1 MSVTVWSY
9 GHKQKGTGI
18 QLFSSNITETA
29 VITKFFKQ
37 NTDISGIGLMLRQA
51 RPFKRLKRK
60 CLHGNA
66 RKRPRPLSTTTRKHR
81 HHREAPPQRDPSHQ
95 SP

>member
-29 VITKFFKQ
+29 ITKFFKQ
-37 NTDISGIGLMLRQA
+37 NTDISGVGLMLRHA
-51 RPFKRLKRK
+51 RPFK
-60 CLHGNA
+60 
-66 RKRPRPLSTTTRKHR
+66 
-81 HHREAPPQRDPSHQ
+81 
-95 SP
+95 

>member
-18 QLFSSNITETA
+18 HLFSSNITETA

-37 NTDISGIGLMLRQA
+37 NTDISGIGLMLRQV
-51 RPFKRLKRK
+51 RPFK
-60 CLHGNA
+60 
-66 RKRPRPLSTTTRKHR
+66 
-81 HHREAPPQRDPSHQ
+81 
-95 SP
+95 